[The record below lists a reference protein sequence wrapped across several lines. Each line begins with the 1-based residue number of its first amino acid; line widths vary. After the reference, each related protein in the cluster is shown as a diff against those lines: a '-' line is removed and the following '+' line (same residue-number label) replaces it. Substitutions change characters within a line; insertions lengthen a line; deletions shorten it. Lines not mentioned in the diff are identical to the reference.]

1 MRYRYLFFLL
11 SIVILSSCK
20 KEVLDDSDLY
30 FFHYHYMV
38 DEYVYD
44 VYQGKPG
51 RAWGNGYYNSGNS
64 FGEVSF
70 ESLEYGVSIYGDRD
84 SPKLIKRDK
93 NVTMFDFYYKDRL
106 SLNLLGW
113 RWFVNA
119 PYIKDG
125 ERNYF
130 DTSQSFLDN
139 RDYTYR
145 FPQICDFFAEYLIGV
160 GDLRPCQ
167 IVSGW
172 MSFTR
177 HVDNPDI
184 ILRVEFEAECESK
197 YPRYGEPWA
206 EGKTY
211 KYHIHDG
218 RIDFTTK
225 MTNMIKGG
233 DRLR

>member
-1 MRYRYLFFLL
+1 M
-11 SIVILSSCK
+11 
-20 KEVLDDSDLY
+20 Y

-38 DEYVYD
+38 NEYEYD

-51 RAWGNGYYNSGNS
+51 RYWGNGFYNSGGQFGKVCFAPMEYKEDYNS
-64 FGEVSF
+64 ILSHSNGW
-70 ESLEYGVSIYGDRD
+70 
-84 SPKLIKRDK
+84 KLIKQDD
-93 NVTMFDFYYKDRL
+93 NVTSFDFSYGDHYF
-106 SLNLLGW
+106 GW

-184 ILRVEFEAECESK
+184 ILRVEFEAECESE
-197 YPRYGEPWA
+197 YPRFGESWE
-206 EGKTY
+206 EGTLY

-218 RIDFTTK
+218 RIDFSTK
-225 MTNMIKGG
+225 MKDMIKGG